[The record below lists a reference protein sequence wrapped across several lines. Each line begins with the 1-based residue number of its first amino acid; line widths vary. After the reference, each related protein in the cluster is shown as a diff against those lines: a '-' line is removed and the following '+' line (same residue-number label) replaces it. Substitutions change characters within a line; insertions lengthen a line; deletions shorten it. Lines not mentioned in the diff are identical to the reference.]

1 MSDDAPSLISQ
12 KAPTPAAGSA
22 TQLLF
27 MLVFMVACGQMAQ
40 TIFVPALPLIA
51 QGLAVDASK
60 LQAVM
65 ACYLLAYGLCQFI
78 YGPLSDRVG
87 RKMPLLI
94 GIALLVINHRGVTD
108 KNFVAS

>member
-1 MSDDAPSLISQ
+1 
-12 KAPTPAAGSA
+12 
-22 TQLLF
+22 

-78 YGPLSDRVG
+78 YGPLSDRYGPPVSG
-87 RKMPLLI
+87 LLSPLN
-94 GIALLVINHRGVTD
+94 NHYV
-108 KNFVAS
+108 